1 MTILHKVHCRSWERR
16 KGCPKEGG
24 RLHGGVSLTLGVTE
38 WQEFVR
44 AVGKGIQG
52 MSLEV
57 VSSVW
62 GLISRWPGEWYVHGR
77 RRVEET

>member
-1 MTILHKVHCRSWERR
+1 M
-16 KGCPKEGG
+16 
-24 RLHGGVSLTLGVTE
+24 SLTLGVTE